1 MQTINISKRCCRSGP
16 LKLNWKKRWA
26 KRSESGMLLKFLIR
40 FKAWVVGGT
49 LFPLVLVMACQSKQ
63 VQKPPVPVKVAIVEL
78 HVADRGARY
87 SATIIPRTQ
96 VELAF
101 KVDGYIEALQRV
113 RGVDGQMRDIQEGDP
128 IVAGA
133 VLARVRQSDYQVK
146 VKEAESQASEAR
158 SAIDSSKA
166 QYQEALSAIES
177 SKAQLADAEAA
188 YEKSKLDFDRAQ
200 NLLASQ
206 SLTKA
211 NYDAAKAQLEQATAK
226 VAAARSQVRMIQ
238 ARADSAKS
246 QIEVIKARSTGAQA
260 VVREKTIPLQDT
272 ALRAPLNGFVLQR
285 SVERGTLVSPGRTG
299 FVVADTSSV
308 KAAFGV
314 ADIAVPEMKL
324 GSRLSVETET
334 LPGIGFEGQITSVFP
349 AADPK
354 SRVFNVEVTI
364 PNPKGLLRPGMIVSL
379 RVGRSEAAQAQPVVP
394 LNAIVKSP
402 TDANSYA
409 IFVMTEQGGRQIVKV
424 RNAKLGETYGNTIA
438 VTDGVKEGDR
448 VITTGVT
455 LVRDGDVVKVIP

>member
-1 MQTINISKRCCRSGP
+1 MKERTF
-16 LKLNWKKRWA
+16 KLWA
-26 KRSESGMLLKFLIR
+26 
-40 FKAWVVGGT
+40 VGGT
-49 LFPLVLVMACQSKQ
+49 LSLLLVACQSRPKQ
-63 VQKPPVPVKVAIVEL
+63 LEKPAIPVKVAEVEL
-78 HVADRGARY
+78 YTADSGARY

-101 KVDGYIEALQRV
+101 KVDGYVDALQKV
-113 RGVDGQMRDIQEGDP
+113 RGVDGQMRDLQEGDR
-128 IVAGA
+128 IVAGE

-146 VKEAESQASEAR
+146 FKEAESQALEAK
-158 SAIDSSKA
+158 SAIDAGKA
-166 QYQEALSAIES
+166 QYQEALSSIES

-188 YEKSKLDFDRAQ
+188 YEKAKLDFGRAQ
-200 NLLASQ
+200 SLFASQ

-211 NYDAAKAQLEQATAK
+211 NYDAAKAQLEQATAR

-246 QIEVIKARSTGAQA
+246 QIEIIKARSTGAQA
-260 VVREKTIPLQDT
+260 VVHEKSIPLQDT
-272 ALRAPLNGFVLQR
+272 ALRAPLNGFVLQK
-285 SVERGTLVSPGRTG
+285 SVERGTLVSSGKTG

-324 GSRLSVETET
+324 GTRLSIETET
-334 LPGIGFEGQITSVFP
+334 MPGTEFEGQITSVFP

-379 RVGRSEAAQAQPVVP
+379 RVGRWEPAQAQPVVP
-394 LNAIVKSP
+394 LNAIVKST
-402 TDANSYA
+402 TDPNGYA
-409 IFVMTEQGGRQIVKV
+409 VFFLLEQGGRQTARV
-424 RNAKLGETYGNTIA
+424 RDVKLGETYGNTIA
-438 VTDGVKEGDR
+438 VTEGVKEGDR

-455 LVRDGDVVKVIP
+455 LVRD

>member
-1 MQTINISKRCCRSGP
+1 MKKGTSKM
-16 LKLNWKKRWA
+16 WA
-26 KRSESGMLLKFLIR
+26 
-40 FKAWVVGGT
+40 VVVT
-49 LFPLVLVMACQSKQ
+49 LFLLALLVACHSKQ
-63 VQKPPVPVKVAIVEL
+63 VEKPAMPVKVADVEL
-78 HVADRGARY
+78 YTANSGARY

-101 KVDGYIEALQRV
+101 KVDGYVDALQKV
-113 RGVDGQMRDIQEGDP
+113 RGVDGQVRDLQEGDP
-128 IVAGA
+128 IAAGA
-133 VLARVRQSDYQVK
+133 VLARVRQIEYRVK

-158 SAIDSSKA
+158 SAIDASKA

-188 YEKSKLDFDRAQ
+188 YVKAKLDFDRAQ
-200 NLLASQ
+200 NLFASQ

-211 NYDAAKAQLEQATAK
+211 NYDASKAQFEQATAK
-226 VAAARSQVRMIQ
+226 VAASRSQVGMVQ

-260 VVREKTIPLQDT
+260 VVHEKTIPLQDT
-272 ALRAPLNGFVLQR
+272 ALKSPLNGLVLQK
-285 SVERGTLVSPGRTG
+285 SVEKGTLVSPGKTG
-299 FVVADTSSV
+299 FIVADTSSV

-324 GSRLSVETET
+324 GSKLIVETET
-334 LPGIGFEGQITSVFP
+334 MPGTEFQGQITSVFP

-364 PNPKGLLRPGMIVSL
+364 PNPKYLLRPGMIVSL
-379 RVGRSEAAQAQPVVP
+379 RVGRSEAGQAQPVVP
-394 LNAIVKSP
+394 LNAIVKST
-402 TDANSYA
+402 TDPNGYA
-409 IFVMTEQGGRQIVKV
+409 VFVVTEQGGRQIARV
-424 RNAKLGETYGNTIA
+424 RDVKLGETYGNTIA
-438 VTDGVKEGDR
+438 VIEGAKVGDR

-455 LVRDGDVVKVIP
+455 LVRDGDPVKVIP

>member
-1 MQTINISKRCCRSGP
+1 MPVKS
-16 LKLNWKKRWA
+16 LN
-26 KRSESGMLLKFLIR
+26 R
-40 FKAWVVGGT
+40 FKACVVGGT
-49 LFPLVLVMACQSKQ
+49 LFSLVLLLACQSKQ
-63 VQKPPVPVKVAIVEL
+63 VQKPPVPVKVETVEL
-78 HVADRGARY
+78 HAANSGARY

-101 KVDGYIEALQRV
+101 KVDGYVETLQKV
-113 RGVDGQMRDIQEGDP
+113 RGVGGQVRDIQEGDP

-146 VKEAESQASEAR
+146 VREAESQASEAR
-158 SAIDSSKA
+158 SAIDASRA

-188 YEKSKLDFDRAQ
+188 YEKSKLDYDRAQ
-200 NLLASQ
+200 NLFASQ

-211 NYDAAKAQLEQATAK
+211 NYDAAKAQFEQATAK
-226 VAAARSQVRMIQ
+226 VAAARSQVAMVQ

-272 ALRAPLNGFVLQR
+272 ALKAPLNGFVLQK
-285 SVERGTLVSPGRTG
+285 SVERGTLVSPGKTG

-324 GSRLSVETET
+324 GSKLSVETET
-334 LPGIGFEGQITSVFP
+334 LPGIEFEGQITSVFP

-364 PNPKGLLRPGMIVSL
+364 PNQKHLLRPGMIVSL
-379 RVGRSEAAQAQPVVP
+379 RVGRSETLLAQPVVP

-402 TDANSYA
+402 TDANGYA
-409 IFVMTEQGGRQIVKV
+409 VFVVTEQGGRQIVKV
-424 RNAKLGETYGNTIA
+424 RNVKLGETYGNTIA

-455 LVRDGDVVKVIP
+455 LVRDGDVVKIIP

>member
-1 MQTINISKRCCRSGP
+1 MVNF
-16 LKLNWKKRWA
+16 LN
-26 KRSESGMLLKFLIR
+26 R

-49 LFPLVLVMACQSKQ
+49 LFPLVLMVACQSKQ
-63 VQKPPVPVKVAIVEL
+63 LQKPPVPVKVATVEL
-78 HVADRGARY
+78 HAPNSGARY

-101 KVDGYIEALQRV
+101 KVDGYVETLQKV
-113 RGVDGQMRDIQEGDP
+113 RGVGGQMRDIQEGDP
-128 IVAGA
+128 IVKGV
-133 VLARVRQSDYQVK
+133 VLARVRQSEYQVK

-200 NLLASQ
+200 NLFASQ

-211 NYDAAKAQLEQATAK
+211 NYDAAKAQFEQATAK
-226 VAAARSQVRMIQ
+226 LAASLSQVRMIQ
-238 ARADSAKS
+238 AKADSAKS

-272 ALRAPLNGFVLQR
+272 ALKAPLNGFVLQK
-285 SVERGTLVSPGRTG
+285 SVERGTLVSPGKTG

-334 LPGIGFEGQITSVFP
+334 LPGIEFEGQITSVFP

-354 SRVFNVEVTI
+354 SRVFNVEVTV

-379 RVGRSEAAQAQPVVP
+379 RVGRSEPAQAQPVVP

-402 TDANSYA
+402 TDANGYA
-409 IFVMTEQGGRQIVKV
+409 VFVVTEQGGRLIAKAREV
-424 RNAKLGETYGNTIA
+424 KLGETYGNTIA
-438 VTDGVKEGDR
+438 VTEGVKESDR
-448 VITTGVT
+448 VITIGVT